1 MSSPTKQVSVRRLP
15 PLPNQIVLRN
25 NAPNDNSRN
34 GICVKGKASSG
45 ISDMQVKEY
54 LMTHTHLVEDFI
66 MTETSQEQLE
76 RWLIRK
82 TQALQQVDVSGGDAM
97 RPSLSKWKF
106 CVHTDKRKML
116 QQLTRDI
123 NQHPK
128 KVRVMHELV
137 KSVAAGKCFIQE
149 ASTGNVDWLH
159 HGCYVCA
166 ALQ

>member
-1 MSSPTKQVSVRRLP
+1 M
-15 PLPNQIVLRN
+15 
-25 NAPNDNSRN
+25 
-34 GICVKGKASSG
+34 
-45 ISDMQVKEY
+45 
-54 LMTHTHLVEDFI
+54 
-66 MTETSQEQLE
+66 ETQ
-76 RWLIRK
+76 
-82 TQALQQVDVSGGDAM
+82 
-97 RPSLSKWKF
+97 F

-116 QQLTRDI
+116 QQLTKDI

-166 ALQ
+166 VLQ